1 MKVTKIVTKIVP
13 LWMVVMTKEL
23 TEALRDRRT
32 LAMLGMLTLLYPA
45 LVGLVLNKMIERGT
59 RTGKA
64 GIELVVI
71 GGAQA
76 PNLLAQLREKSVNV
90 SERGP
95 MNDAEIKALLRE
107 KKVVGVLRLGAEFAD
122 YYAEVRPAPL
132 ELWFDSSAEKQE
144 QRRELESILRGY
156 ANGIAGARLE
166 AHGVSAAVLS
176 PLRLERYDTAGSGAG
191 FSTRIGTLLGMFF
204 VPVFLFGL
212 SIAIDSTAGERER
225 RSLEVLMA
233 QPMRARD
240 LVMGKWLAASALA
253 AIGLTVELIVAH
265 GVLSMLPLEE
275 IGLSWRLG
283 LPMLA
288 IVLAT
293 ALPLCLFVGAV
304 QVAMAMN
311 STSFK
316 EAQTTASIVTVLPL
330 VPMLAIPM
338 LEVSTQSWMYA
349 VPVLSNQTMFQ
360 SIASNQALGA
370 LPYLLTCAVPLL
382 LAWAAVA
389 FAARR
394 MRSEQYVMGI

>member
-1 MKVTKIVTKIVP
+1 MA
-13 LWMVVMTKEL
+13 KEL

-32 LAMLGMLTLLYPA
+32 LVMLLMLTLLYPA
-45 LVGLVLNKMIERGT
+45 LIGLVLNKMIERGT
-59 RTGKA
+59 RTAKA

-95 MNDAEIKALLRE
+95 MLDADITALLRE

-122 YYAEVRPAPL
+122 YYAELRPAPL
-132 ELWFDSSAEKQE
+132 ELWFDSSSEKQE
-144 QRRELESILRGY
+144 QRLELESILRGY

-176 PLRLERYDTAGSGAG
+176 PLRLERYDTAGAAG
-191 FSTRIGTLLGMFF
+191 SSARINNLLGMFF

-212 SIAIDSTAGERER
+212 SMAIDSTAGERER

-240 LVMGKWLAASALA
+240 LVMGKWLAASTLA
-253 AIGLTVELIVAH
+253 AVGLALELIVAH
-265 GVLSMLPLEE
+265 GVLSTLPLEE

-288 IVLAT
+288 VVIAT

-311 STSFK
+311 SKTFK
-316 EAQTTASIVTVLPL
+316 EAQTTASIIVMLPM

-338 LEVSTQSWMYA
+338 FEVSTQSWMYA
-349 VPVLSNQTMFQ
+349 VPVLSNQIMLQ
-360 SIASNQALGA
+360 AIASSQALGA
-370 LPYLLTCAVPLL
+370 LPYVLSCVVPLL
-382 LAWAAVA
+382 LAGAAVA
-389 FAARR
+389 FTARR